1 MSAADAFYFAL
12 GIAAGVALFW
22 VLVSTST
29 HKRCALAIVFG
40 VVAFA
45 FALPTM
51 GKGLT
56 WALNYFISM
65 LI

>member
-1 MSAADAFYFAL
+1 MSAADAFYLVL
-12 GIAAGVALFW
+12 GIAAGLALFW
-22 VLVSTST
+22 FVVSTSA
-29 HKRCALAIVFG
+29 HKGLALAIVFG
-40 VVAFA
+40 FVVFA

-51 GKGLT
+51 GRGLT